1 MGDNLYTLL
10 AITYAIVG
18 IGAIVLALYL
28 INRHQKK
35 KYHDILTNLERDKNL
50 IVSAAILTELNK
62 VENLINNE
70 ELREIHESFKKRF
83 LEIKDVDLPRI
94 TDELIELDDLYED
107 KKYKDLERKLA
118 KIELE
123 IVYIKKRSNFLLREI
138 KEISLSEEKN
148 RETVTKLKGVYR
160 EIYTSFNKS
169 KDLYEMVSKPIEL
182 QFETIDKLFSAFEI
196 AMENNSINEVGKIV
210 KALDDTIGNLKLVV
224 EEAPSITVMGKN
236 LIPKKIEEIKGIYNR
251 LIKTGFNL
259 DYLNFEHNVKE
270 AEKKIADIFDRLK
283 VLNLEDST
291 FDLKTMID
299 YFDSLYNDF
308 ENEKL
313 AKKTYDDLA
322 RTIGVRTS
330 KTDKAL
336 KNLNRSM
343 GDLQYSY
350 DLTDE
355 EVNVVNVLS
364 EDLGLIIKDYDVI
377 IESGRSKSFPYS
389 RLCKEL
395 EQINVRLAKT
405 EDNLD
410 YLLRTIGSLKDDEL
424 RAREQLEEI
433 KGIYRQAKKK
443 INSYK
448 LPVIPKNYYI
458 ELIET
463 EEAIAEV
470 VKELELKPI
479 SMKTLNTRVDTA
491 RDLVLKLYITTKETT
506 RTAYMA
512 EASIVYG
519 NRYRATNKE
528 IEIGL
533 EKSENFFYK
542 GNYRAS
548 LEHAISSINIIEPGI
563 HKKLLERYEK

>member
-224 EEAPSITVMGKN
+224 EEAPSIIVMGKN

-330 KTDKAL
+330 KTEKVL

-343 GDLQYSY
+343 EDLQYSY

>member
-224 EEAPSITVMGKN
+224 EEAPSIIVMGKN

-330 KTDKAL
+330 KTEKVL

-343 GDLQYSY
+343 EDLQYSY

-491 RDLVLKLYITTKETT
+491 RDLVLKLYITTNETT

>member
-10 AITYAIVG
+10 AITYVIVG

-35 KYHDILTNLERDKNL
+35 KYHEILTNLERDKNL

-62 VENLINNE
+62 VENLINSE
-70 ELREIHESFKKRF
+70 ELREIHNDFQKRF
-83 LEIKDVDLPRI
+83 LEIKDVDIPKI
-94 TDELIELDDLYED
+94 TDELIELDDLYEE

-148 RETVTKLKGVYR
+148 RETVTKLKAIYR
-160 EIYTSFNKS
+160 EVFSNFNKN
-169 KDLYEMVSKPIEL
+169 KDLYELVAKPIEL

-196 AMENNSINEVGKIV
+196 AMENNSINELGKIV

-224 EEAPSITVMGKN
+224 EEAPSIIVMGKN
-236 LIPKKIEEIKGIYNR
+236 LIPKKIEEIKSIYNR
-251 LIKTGFNL
+251 LSKTSFNL

-291 FDLKTMID
+291 FDLKTMIE

-313 AKKTYDDLA
+313 AKKNYDDLA

-330 KTDKAL
+330 KTDKVL
-336 KNLNRSM
+336 NNLNKSIN
-343 GDLQYSY
+343 DLQYSY

-355 EVNVVNVLS
+355 EVNVVNVLID
-364 EDLGLIIKDYDVI
+364 DLNGIIKDYDLI
-377 IESGRSKSFPYS
+377 IESGRSKAFPYS
-389 RLCKEL
+389 RLAKEL
-395 EQINVRLAKT
+395 ELVNVRLVKI

-410 YLLRTIGSLKDDEL
+410 YLLRTIGSLKDDEV

-433 KGIYRQAKKK
+433 KGIYKQAKRK

-448 LPVIPKNYYI
+448 LPLIPKNYYI

-512 EASIVYG
+512 EAAIVYG
-519 NRYRATNKE
+519 NRYRVTNKE
-528 IEIGL
+528 VESGL
-533 EKSENFFYK
+533 EKSENFFFR
-542 GNYRAS
+542 GNYRAA
-548 LEHAISSINIIEPGI
+548 LEHAISAINIIEPGI
-563 HKKLLERYEK
+563 HRKLLERYEK